1 MKVEVKN
8 ESRAKD
14 LVKNLDELNMTYIS
28 SRLLLPDPSDATT
41 HIVNT

>member
-1 MKVEVKN
+1 VKVEVKN

-28 SRLLLPDPSDATT
+28 SWLLLPDPSDATT